1 MKVVFSIPKVC
12 KSKYWYVY
20 FRYNKKQYRYKYGIN
35 NITDLKE
42 RELEANLLKDALYTK
57 LKNGWNPE
65 LPDIITQQSDLSLC
79 AALDFAL
86 EKKTPSLGK
95 KTVSGYTGSIN
106 FIKQA
111 IKDLRLEPLQVVDCK
126 RVHVKM
132 IIEKAKENRN
142 WTNKAYNKHLNH
154 FKAVLSE
161 LIQWDIIEA
170 NPAHNIK
177 NMPTAEVN
185 ANNPASDKDIE
196 LIKKELL
203 QKSPNFYIFCIA
215 LFHTGIRPEEL
226 LSLRLSMV
234 DLGNNEIIL
243 PAEITKTNKI
253 RIVPINPFLKKELE
267 AMNFEKLP
275 KDFFLFGSNREAGKG
290 NIGKHLDFIP
300 APTKIKRD
308 TATKRWYRI
317 VKTGLG
323 IDMNLYAL
331 KHLGANKKILAGLE
345 LDTLRELYG
354 HTSKLMTVKYAKVVT
369 EVYRKQILENSPD
382 F

>member
-1 MKVVFSIPKVC
+1 
-12 KSKYWYVY
+12 
-20 FRYNKKQYRYKYGIN
+20 
-35 NITDLKE
+35 
-42 RELEANLLKDALYTK
+42 
-57 LKNGWNPE
+57 
-65 LPDIITQQSDLSLC
+65 
-79 AALDFAL
+79 
-86 EKKTPSLGK
+86 
-95 KTVSGYTGSIN
+95 
-106 FIKQA
+106 
-111 IKDLRLEPLQVVDCK
+111 
-126 RVHVKM
+126 
-132 IIEKAKENRN
+132 
-142 WTNKAYNKHLNH
+142 
-154 FKAVLSE
+154 
-161 LIQWDIIEA
+161 
-170 NPAHNIK
+170 
-177 NMPTAEVN
+177 
-185 ANNPASDKDIE
+185 
-196 LIKKELL
+196 
-203 QKSPNFYIFCIA
+203 
-215 LFHTGIRPEEL
+215 
-226 LSLRLSMV
+226 MV
-234 DLGNNEIIL
+234 DLGNNEINL

-267 AMNFEKLP
+267 AMNFAKLP